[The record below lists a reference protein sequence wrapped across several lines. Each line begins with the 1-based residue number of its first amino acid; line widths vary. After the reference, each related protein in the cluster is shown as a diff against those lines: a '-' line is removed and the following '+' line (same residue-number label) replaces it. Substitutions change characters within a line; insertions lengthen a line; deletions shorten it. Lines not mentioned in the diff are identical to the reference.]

1 MAASWMPSAVVTLR
15 WSSRSHLWSTSEM
28 TGGCRVEQS
37 NPSGQLTN
45 GRLLKVMG
53 YWWDAHLLKVKVQPS
68 GDSQLAVSAV
78 VSAGGLSWFA
88 CRWSIRGGGH
98 RWRLSR
104 RARPSLCLCRA
115 SAPLLPLPPHLP
127 WRWKHLVRLDLSEV
141 TFDGYRTGR
150 IPALHFH
157 ERCLL
162 ACLQLCAKSTLIQC
176 WQAQQPFM
184 LGARHVFFYA
194 LPRSLNFPFLSF
206 PAPTDSSTA
215 NTAHQQN
222 DADTTLTALSST
234 HTHSPL

>member
-1 MAASWMPSAVVTLR
+1 
-15 WSSRSHLWSTSEM
+15 
-28 TGGCRVEQS
+28 
-37 NPSGQLTN
+37 
-45 GRLLKVMG
+45 MG

-176 WQAQQPFM
+176 WQAQQPFL
-184 LGARHVFFYA
+184 LGARHVYGRTSLKFYA
-194 LPRSLNFPFLSF
+194 KVTFVTTTAAEFRNSQNHPKPQMHSSHPPAQQTRS
-206 PAPTDSSTA
+206 
-215 NTAHQQN
+215 NTHGE
-222 DADTTLTALSST
+222 LRCKRRV
-234 HTHSPL
+234 

>member
-37 NPSGQLTN
+37 NPSGQLTITN

-184 LGARHVFFYA
+184 LGARHVYGRTSETPKDLFEDHF
-194 LPRSLNFPFLSF
+194 R
-206 PAPTDSSTA
+206 PTYFQHRDGPTGMLHLGQS
-215 NTAHQQN
+215 
-222 DADTTLTALSST
+222 
-234 HTHSPL
+234 